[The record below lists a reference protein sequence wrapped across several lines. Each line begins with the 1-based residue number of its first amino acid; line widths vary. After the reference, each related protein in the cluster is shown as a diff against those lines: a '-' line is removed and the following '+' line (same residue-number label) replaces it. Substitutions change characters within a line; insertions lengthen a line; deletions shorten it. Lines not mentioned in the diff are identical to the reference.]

1 MSETKTPYTFN
12 IDPGQLERLRELSEQ
27 TGVPV
32 AEMLRRGAALYLR
45 QARLVDARVVWL
57 AAEDGSDED

>member
-45 QARLVDARVVWL
+45 QARLVDAQVVWL
-57 AAEDGSDED
+57 AAEDGNDE

>member
-57 AAEDGSDED
+57 ATEDGSDED

>member
-12 IDPGQLERLRELSEQ
+12 IDPGQLEHLRELSEQ

-45 QARLVDARVVWL
+45 QARLVDAQVVWL
-57 AAEDGSDED
+57 AAEDGNDE

>member
-45 QARLVDARVVWL
+45 QARLVDAQVVWL
-57 AAEDGSDED
+57 AAEDGSDEN

>member
-32 AEMLRRGAALYLR
+32 AEMLRRGATLYLR
-45 QARLVDARVVWL
+45 QARLVDAQVVWL

>member
-45 QARLVDARVVWL
+45 QARLVDAHVVWL
-57 AAEDGSDED
+57 AAEDGNDE